1 MSSNDRDIE
10 IDNAMDTANRQNEG
24 GSRRRS
30 MLPQKAALKP
40 GSTPL
45 ASLSE
50 KESIGSGQQP
60 ITLEKPKSPTLY
72 EANSDAAKT
81 HQPAKVG
88 RSRSVRESTK
98 EQTAKSQASQSTT
111 RKPSAGRPS
120 SHETFATP
128 APKRATSGS
137 SNVRTTGKAP
147 FHGRSVSQ
155 QLDPK
160 ATPRLG
166 SIRTPS
172 LRQSF
177 MNNQKPAFSA
187 LQQLFTPKKA
197 KSRPTSPS
205 TQPLGMDKIS
215 TADIFH
221 VQMELAQLHLLHR
234 SAATVQKQ
242 WEGSAKD
249 SFQQRF
255 TALHERHIDLK
266 DIAHQQQILI
276 NQLGLVSWSQGKTG
290 TQIAEKL
297 QLLSRNISD
306 VSNLIDAEGKY
317 TRILEIFES
326 WFTRALDIRGKRD
339 VKAAKTGK
347 DLGFNEGLGDGWKAE
362 AMVLEREL
370 TYCLRDLK
378 GFGILHDGSSL
389 GRILSLYSRLVV
401 SMLEELDVIQWIEN
415 EIMVQETCWVERTI
429 HNLASNVSEDIGS
442 IASTRPK
449 V

>member
-1 MSSNDRDIE
+1 MN
-10 IDNAMDTANRQNEG
+10 TANGQNEG

-30 MLPQKAALKP
+30 MLPQKAGSKP

-50 KESIGSGQQP
+50 EESIGSGQQP
-60 ITLEKPKSPTLY
+60 ITHEKPQSSTLY
-72 EANSDAAKT
+72 DANSDAAKT
-81 HQPAKVG
+81 RPPAKIG
-88 RSRSVRESTK
+88 RSRSIRESTK
-98 EQTAKSQASQSTT
+98 DQTAKSQASQSTI

-120 SHETFATP
+120 SHETFAIPTP
-128 APKRATSGS
+128 TRVTSGS
-137 SNVRTTGKAP
+137 SNVRTTGRAP
-147 FHGRSVSQ
+147 FHGRSVSH
-155 QLDPK
+155 QLEPK
-160 ATPRLG
+160 ATPRLR

-172 LRQSF
+172 LRQSS

-187 LQQLFTPKKA
+187 MQQRFTPKSA

-205 TQPLGMDKIS
+205 TEPQGMDMIPS
-215 TADIFH
+215 ADIAH

-242 WEGSAKD
+242 WEESAKN
-249 SFQQRF
+249 SLQQRF
-255 TALHERHIDLK
+255 SALHERHVDLK

-276 NQLGLVSWSQGKTG
+276 NQLGLVSWSQGKTS

-306 VSNLIDAEGKY
+306 VGSLIDAGGKY

-326 WFTRALDIRGKRD
+326 WFTQALDIRGKREG
-339 VKAAKTGK
+339 KAANTGK

-378 GFGILHDGSSL
+378 GFGTIHDASTL
-389 GRILSLYSRLVV
+389 GQILSLYSKLVV

-429 HNLASNVSEDIGS
+429 HNLASNVSDDIGS

>member
-1 MSSNDRDIE
+1 MN
-10 IDNAMDTANRQNEG
+10 TANGQNEG

-30 MLPQKAALKP
+30 MLPQKAGLKP
-40 GSTPL
+40 GSTSL

-50 KESIGSGQQP
+50 TESIGSGQQP
-60 ITLEKPKSPTLY
+60 ITHEKPQSSRFY
-72 EANSDAAKT
+72 DANNDAAKT
-81 HQPAKVG
+81 RPPAKIG
-88 RSRSVRESTK
+88 RSRSIRESTK
-98 EQTAKSQASQSTT
+98 DQTAKSQASQSTI

-120 SHETFATP
+120 SHETFAIPT
-128 APKRATSGS
+128 PKRVTSGS

-155 QLDPK
+155 QLEPK
-160 ATPRLG
+160 ATPRLRA
-166 SIRTPS
+166 IAHRTPS
-172 LRQSF
+172 LRQSS

-187 LQQLFTPKKA
+187 MQQRFTPKSA

-205 TQPLGMDKIS
+205 TQPQGMDMIPS
-215 TADIFH
+215 ADIAH
-221 VQMELAQLHLLHR
+221 VQMEVAQLHLLHR

-242 WEGSAKD
+242 WEGSAMD
-249 SFQQRF
+249 SLQQRF
-255 TALHERHIDLK
+255 IALHERHVDLK

-276 NQLGLVSWSQGKTG
+276 NQLGLVSWSQGKTS

-306 VSNLIDAEGKY
+306 VGSLIDAEGKY

-326 WFTRALDIRGKRD
+326 WFTQALDIRGKREG
-339 VKAAKTGK
+339 KAANTGK

-378 GFGILHDGSSL
+378 GFGIIHNASTL
-389 GRILSLYSRLVV
+389 GQTLSLYSKLVV
-401 SMLEELDVIQWIEN
+401 SMLEELDVIQWIES

-429 HNLASNVSEDIGS
+429 HILASNVSDDIGS

>member
-1 MSSNDRDIE
+1 
-10 IDNAMDTANRQNEG
+10 MDTAKGQNEG
-24 GSRRRS
+24 RSRRRS
-30 MLPQKAALKP
+30 MLPQKAGLKP
-40 GSTPL
+40 GTTPL

-60 ITLEKPKSPTLY
+60 VTLGNPRSPTPY
-72 EANSDAAKT
+72 EANNDAVKT

-98 EQTAKSQASQSTT
+98 EQTATSQASQSTM

-128 APKRATSGS
+128 APTRVTSGS
-137 SNVRTTGKAP
+137 SKAP

-155 QLDPK
+155 QLEPK

-166 SIRTPS
+166 SNRTPS

-177 MNNQKPAFSA
+177 MNHQKPAFSA
-187 LQQLFTPKKA
+187 MQQRFTPKKA

-205 TQPLGMDKIS
+205 SQPLGMDKIS
-215 TADIFH
+215 SVDIFH

-234 SAATVQKQ
+234 SAATVRKE
-242 WEGSAKD
+242 WETSAED
-249 SFQQRF
+249 SFQRRF
-255 TALHERHIDLK
+255 SALHERHIDLK

-306 VSNLIDAEGKY
+306 VGNLIDAEGKY

-326 WFTRALDIRGKRD
+326 WFTQALDIRGKRD
-339 VKAAKTGK
+339 VKPAETGRN
-347 DLGFNEGLGDGWKAE
+347 LGFNEGLGDGWKAE

-378 GFGILHDGSSL
+378 GFGILHGVSSL
-389 GRILSLYSRLVV
+389 GRMLSLYSRLVV

-429 HNLASNVSEDIGS
+429 HNLASNVSENIGS
-442 IASTRPK
+442 LASTRPK

>member
-1 MSSNDRDIE
+1 MSSIDRDIE
-10 IDNAMDTANRQNEG
+10 INNAMDTANGHNEG

-40 GSTPL
+40 GLRPL
-45 ASLSE
+45 AGLGE

-60 ITLEKPKSPTLY
+60 VALEKPKSSKSY
-72 EANSDAAKT
+72 EANNDAAKT
-81 HQPAKVG
+81 RQSVKVG
-88 RSRSVRESTK
+88 RSRSIRESTK

-120 SHETFATP
+120 RHETIATP
-128 APKRATSGS
+128 APTRLTSGS

-160 ATPRLG
+160 ATSRLG

-172 LRQSF
+172 LRQSSV
-177 MNNQKPAFSA
+177 NNQKPAFSA
-187 LQQLFTPKKA
+187 MQQRFTPKKA

-205 TQPLGMDKIS
+205 TQPLGMDKIPS
-215 TADIFH
+215 ADIFH
-221 VQMELAQLHLLHR
+221 LQMELAQLHLLHR

-242 WEGSAKD
+242 WEGSARA
-249 SFQQRF
+249 SLQQRF
-255 TALHERHIDLK
+255 SALQERHVDLK

-306 VSNLIDAEGKY
+306 VGNLIDAEGKY

-326 WFTRALDIRGKRD
+326 WFAQALDIREKRD
-339 VKAAKTGK
+339 VKATKTGK

-378 GFGILHDGSSL
+378 GFGILHDVSSL

-401 SMLEELDVIQWIEN
+401 SMLEELDLIQWIEN
-415 EIMVQETCWVERTI
+415 DIMVQETCWVERTI

>member
-1 MSSNDRDIE
+1 MN
-10 IDNAMDTANRQNEG
+10 TADARTEG
-24 GSRRRS
+24 RPRRRS
-30 MLPQKAALKP
+30 MLPQKAASKP
-40 GSTPL
+40 GMTPL
-45 ASLSE
+45 ASLTE
-50 KESIGSGQQP
+50 KQSIGSGQQP
-60 ITLEKPKSPTLY
+60 FTIAKPKSPTPY
-72 EANSDAAKT
+72 EANNDAAKT
-81 HQPAKVG
+81 HQSAKVG
-88 RSRSVRESTK
+88 RSRSVRESTR
-98 EQTAKSQASQSTT
+98 EQREKTQASQSTT
-111 RKPSAGRPS
+111 RKPSAGRPP
-120 SHETFATP
+120 SHETFATS
-128 APKRATSGS
+128 APTRVTSGS
-137 SNVRTTGKAP
+137 SNGRTTGKAP
-147 FHGRSVSQ
+147 FRGRSVSQ
-155 QLDPK
+155 QLESK

-172 LRQSF
+172 LRQSL

-187 LQQLFTPKKA
+187 MQQRFTPRKD

-215 TADIFH
+215 SADIFQ
-221 VQMELAQLHLLHR
+221 VQIELAQLHLLHR

-255 TALHERHIDLK
+255 NTLHERHIDLK
-266 DIAHQQQILI
+266 DIAHQQQVLI
-276 NQLGLVSWSQGKTG
+276 NQMGLVSWSQGKTS
-290 TQIAEKL
+290 TQTAEKL

-306 VSNLIDAEGKY
+306 VGNLIDAEGKY

-326 WFTRALDIRGKRD
+326 WFTQALDIRGKRE

-378 GFGILHDGSSL
+378 GFGNLHDSSSL

-415 EIMVQETCWVERTI
+415 EIMVQETRWVERTI

-442 IASTRPK
+442 ITSTQPK

>member
-1 MSSNDRDIE
+1 
-10 IDNAMDTANRQNEG
+10 MDTSNSRNER

-30 MLPQKAALKP
+30 MLPQRAGLKP

-50 KESIGSGQQP
+50 KGNTGSGKQT
-60 ITLEKPKSPTLY
+60 ITFEKPKSPTSH
-72 EANSDAAKT
+72 EANDDAAKT
-81 HQPAKVG
+81 HPPAKIG

-98 EQTAKSQASQSTT
+98 DQTAKSQASQSTM

-128 APKRATSGS
+128 TRTRVTFGS

-155 QLDPK
+155 QLEPK
-160 ATPRLG
+160 ATPRLR

-172 LRQSF
+172 LRQSS

-187 LQQLFTPKKA
+187 MQQHFTPKEA

-205 TQPLGMDKIS
+205 TQALGKEEIPS
-215 TADIFH
+215 ADIFH

-242 WEGSAKD
+242 WGRSAKD

-255 TALHERHIDLK
+255 SALHEQHADLK

-276 NQLGLVSWSQGKTG
+276 NQLGLVNWSQGKTG
-290 TQIAEKL
+290 TQIAEKI

-306 VSNLIDAEGKY
+306 VGNLLDAEGKY
-317 TRILEIFES
+317 TRILQIFES
-326 WFTRALDIRGKRD
+326 WFTQVLDVRGKRE
-339 VKAAKTGK
+339 VKAANTGK
-347 DLGFNEGLGDGWKAE
+347 DLGFNEGIGDGWKAE

-378 GFGILHDGSSL
+378 GFGTIHDASSL
-389 GRILSLYSRLVV
+389 GRILSLYSKLVV
-401 SMLEELDVIQWIEN
+401 SMLEELDIIQWIEN
-415 EIMVQETCWVERTI
+415 EIMIQETCWVERTI
-429 HNLASNVSEDIGS
+429 HNLASNVSDDIGS
-442 IASTRPK
+442 IASTWAK

>member
-1 MSSNDRDIE
+1 MN
-10 IDNAMDTANRQNEG
+10 TANGQNEG

-30 MLPQKAALKP
+30 MLPQKAGLKP

-50 KESIGSGQQP
+50 TEGIGSGQQP
-60 ITLEKPKSPTLY
+60 ITHEKPQSPTVY
-72 EANSDAAKT
+72 NAHNDAAKT
-81 HQPAKVG
+81 CPPAKIG
-88 RSRSVRESTK
+88 RSRSIRESTK
-98 EQTAKSQASQSTT
+98 DQTAKSQASQSTI

-120 SHETFATP
+120 SHETFAIPTP
-128 APKRATSGS
+128 TRVTSGS
-137 SNVRTTGKAP
+137 SNVRTSGKAP
-147 FHGRSVSQ
+147 FHGRSVSH
-155 QLDPK
+155 QLEPK
-160 ATPRLG
+160 ATPRLR

-172 LRQSF
+172 LRQSS

-187 LQQLFTPKKA
+187 MQQRFTPKGA
-197 KSRPTSPS
+197 TSRPTSPS
-205 TQPLGMDKIS
+205 TQPQRIDMIPS
-215 TADIFH
+215 ADIAH
-221 VQMELAQLHLLHR
+221 MQMELAQLHLLHR

-242 WEGSAKD
+242 WEGSAKN
-249 SFQQRF
+249 SIQQRF
-255 TALHERHIDLK
+255 SALHERHVDLK
-266 DIAHQQQILI
+266 DIAQQQQILI
-276 NQLGLVSWSQGKTG
+276 NQLGLVSWSQGKTS
-290 TQIAEKL
+290 THIAEKL

-306 VSNLIDAEGKY
+306 VGSLIDAEGKY

-326 WFTRALDIRGKRD
+326 WFTQALDIRGKREG
-339 VKAAKTGK
+339 KAANTGK

-378 GFGILHDGSSL
+378 GFGTIHDASTL
-389 GRILSLYSRLVV
+389 GQILSLYSKLVV

-429 HNLASNVSEDIGS
+429 HNLASNVSDDIGS

>member
-1 MSSNDRDIE
+1 MS
-10 IDNAMDTANRQNEG
+10 AANGQIEG

-30 MLPQKAALKP
+30 MLPQKAALKL

-50 KESIGSGQQP
+50 KECIGSGQQS
-60 ITLEKPKSPTLY
+60 ITHQKPQSPTSY
-72 EANSDAAKT
+72 EANNDAAKT
-81 HQPAKVG
+81 RPPAKIG

-98 EQTAKSQASQSTT
+98 DQTAKSQASQSTT

-120 SHETFATP
+120 SHEIFAIPTP
-128 APKRATSGS
+128 TRLTSGS

-155 QLDPK
+155 QLEPK
-160 ATPRLG
+160 ATPRLR

-172 LRQSF
+172 LRQSV

-187 LQQLFTPKKA
+187 MQQRFTPKGA

-205 TQPLGMDKIS
+205 TQPLGMGMIPS
-215 TADIFH
+215 ADIAH

-242 WEGSAKD
+242 WEGSAKY

-255 TALHERHIDLK
+255 SALHERHVDLK

-276 NQLGLVSWSQGKTG
+276 NQLGLVSWSQGKAS

-306 VSNLIDAEGKY
+306 VGNLISAEGKY

-326 WFTRALDIRGKRD
+326 WFTQALDIRGKRE
-339 VKAAKTGK
+339 VKAANTGK

-378 GFGILHDGSSL
+378 AFGTIHDASSL
-389 GRILSLYSRLVV
+389 GQILSLYSKLVV

-415 EIMVQETCWVERTI
+415 EIMVQETRWVERTI
-429 HNLASNVSEDIGS
+429 HNLASNVSDDIGS

>member
-1 MSSNDRDIE
+1 
-10 IDNAMDTANRQNEG
+10 MDTADGQTEG
-24 GSRRRS
+24 RSRRRS
-30 MLPQKAALKP
+30 MLPQKAASKL
-40 GSTPL
+40 GMTRL
-45 ASLSE
+45 ASVSE
-50 KESIGSGQQP
+50 KQSIGSGQHP
-60 ITLEKPKSPTLY
+60 IPLAKPKSPTPN
-72 EANSDAAKT
+72 EANNDAAKT
-81 HQPAKVG
+81 HQSAKVG

-98 EQTAKSQASQSTT
+98 EQREKAQASQSIA
-111 RKPSAGRPS
+111 RKPSAGRPP

-128 APKRATSGS
+128 APTRVTSGS
-137 SNVRTTGKAP
+137 SNIRTTGKAP
-147 FHGRSVSQ
+147 FHGRSISQ
-155 QLDPK
+155 QLEPK

-187 LQQLFTPKKA
+187 MQQRFTPKKD

-205 TQPLGMDKIS
+205 SQPLGMDKIS
-215 TADIFH
+215 SADIFH
-221 VQMELAQLHLLHR
+221 VQIELAQLHLLHR

-242 WEGSAKD
+242 WEESAKD
-249 SFQQRF
+249 SIQQRF
-255 TALHERHIDLK
+255 SALHERHVDLK

-306 VSNLIDAEGKY
+306 VGNLIDAEGKY

-326 WFTRALDIRGKRD
+326 WFTQALDIRRKRD

-378 GFGILHDGSSL
+378 GFGILQDVSSL
-389 GRILSLYSRLVV
+389 GRILSLYSRLIV

>member
-1 MSSNDRDIE
+1 MS
-10 IDNAMDTANRQNEG
+10 AANGQIEG

-30 MLPQKAALKP
+30 MLPQKAGLKL

-60 ITLEKPKSPTLY
+60 ITHQKPQSPTSY
-72 EANSDAAKT
+72 EVNNDAAKT
-81 HQPAKVG
+81 RPPAKIG

-98 EQTAKSQASQSTT
+98 DQTAKLQASQSTT

-120 SHETFATP
+120 SHETFAIPTP
-128 APKRATSGS
+128 TRVTSGS

-155 QLDPK
+155 QLEPK
-160 ATPRLG
+160 ATPRLR

-172 LRQSF
+172 LRQSV
-177 MNNQKPAFSA
+177 MNTQKPAFSA
-187 LQQLFTPKKA
+187 MQQRFTPKSA
-197 KSRPTSPS
+197 RSRPTSP
-205 TQPLGMDKIS
+205 QPLGMDMIPS
-215 TADIFH
+215 ADIAH

-234 SAATVQKQ
+234 SAAKVQKQ

-255 TALHERHIDLK
+255 SALHERHVDLK
-266 DIAHQQQILI
+266 DIAHQQQVLI
-276 NQLGLVSWSQGKTG
+276 NQLGLVSWSQGKASI
-290 TQIAEKL
+290 QIVEKL

-306 VSNLIDAEGKY
+306 VGNLISTEGKY

-326 WFTRALDIRGKRD
+326 WFTQALDIRGKRE
-339 VKAAKTGK
+339 VKAANTGK

-378 GFGILHDGSSL
+378 GFGTIHDASSL
-389 GRILSLYSRLVV
+389 GQILSLYSKLVV

-429 HNLASNVSEDIGS
+429 HNLASNVSDDIGS

>member
-1 MSSNDRDIE
+1 MS
-10 IDNAMDTANRQNEG
+10 AANGQIEG

-30 MLPQKAALKP
+30 MLPQKAGFKP

-60 ITLEKPKSPTLY
+60 ITHQKPQSPTSY
-72 EANSDAAKT
+72 EANNNAARTRPPGKI
-81 HQPAKVG
+81 G
-88 RSRSVRESTK
+88 RSRSARESTK
-98 EQTAKSQASQSTT
+98 DQTARSQASQSTM
-111 RKPSAGRPS
+111 RKPSAGRPL
-120 SHETFATP
+120 SHDTFAIPTP
-128 APKRATSGS
+128 TRATSGS

-147 FHGRSVSQ
+147 FHGRSLSQ
-155 QLDPK
+155 QLEPK
-160 ATPRLG
+160 ATPRLR

-172 LRQSF
+172 LRQSV

-187 LQQLFTPKKA
+187 MQQRFTPKSA

-205 TQPLGMDKIS
+205 TQPLGMEMIPS
-215 TADIFH
+215 ADIAH
-221 VQMELAQLHLLHR
+221 VQMGLAQLHLLHR

-249 SFQQRF
+249 LFQQRF
-255 TALHERHIDLK
+255 SALHERHIDLK

-276 NQLGLVSWSQGKTG
+276 NQLGLVSWSQGKAS

-306 VSNLIDAEGKY
+306 IGNLISAEGKY

-326 WFTRALDIRGKRD
+326 WFTHALDIRGKRE
-339 VKAAKTGK
+339 VKAANTGS
-347 DLGFNEGLGDGWKAE
+347 DLDFNEGLGDGWKAE

-378 GFGILHDGSSL
+378 GFGTIHNASSL
-389 GRILSLYSRLVV
+389 GQILSLYSKLVV

-429 HNLASNVSEDIGS
+429 HNLASNVSDDIGS

>member
-1 MSSNDRDIE
+1 
-10 IDNAMDTANRQNEG
+10 MDTANGQNEG
-24 GSRRRS
+24 RSRRRS
-30 MLPQKAALKP
+30 MLPQKAGLKP
-40 GSTPL
+40 GTTPL

-50 KESIGSGQQP
+50 KGSIGSGQQP
-60 ITLEKPKSPTLY
+60 VTFEKPKSPTPY
-72 EANSDAAKT
+72 EANNDAAKT
-81 HQPAKVG
+81 HQPAKIG

-98 EQTAKSQASQSTT
+98 EQTATSQASQSRM

-120 SHETFATP
+120 SHETFANP
-128 APKRATSGS
+128 APTRVTSGS

-155 QLDPK
+155 QLEPK
-160 ATPRLG
+160 AAPRLG

-177 MNNQKPAFSA
+177 MNHQKPAFSA
-187 LQQLFTPKKA
+187 MQQRFTPKKA
-197 KSRPTSPS
+197 ISRPTSPS

-215 TADIFH
+215 SLDIFH

-242 WEGSAKD
+242 WEGSAED

-255 TALHERHIDLK
+255 SALHERHVDLK
-266 DIAHQQQILI
+266 DIARQQQILI

-290 TQIAEKL
+290 TQIAERL

-306 VSNLIDAEGKY
+306 VGNLIDAEGKY

-326 WFTRALDIRGKRD
+326 WFTQALDIRGKRD
-339 VKAAKTGK
+339 VKPAETGK

-378 GFGILHDGSSL
+378 GFGILHDVSSL

-415 EIMVQETCWVERTI
+415 EIMVQETCWVERII

-442 IASTRPK
+442 IASTRSK